1 MKKEKQTRLL
11 IIIFYTS
18 INKILGLVI
27 CLLIIV
33 YYQSDFVQNLLNTDE
48 NMENI
53 IAIDNKF
60 KLYDNY
66 EKPETD
72 NDFNED
78 VEKPLNKSE
87 KVQNIISWLED
98 VYTLGD
104 NKKDLEINK
113 VQDTFRKENCKDN
126 KLMHKIHDN
135 VAKTIHKVLSDNKAK
150 DITKINLEKKSS
162 IADFMIIC
170 SGTSNRH
177 VISLSNYLVEA
188 LKKENLNTLN
198 VEGIRNGDWVLVDA
212 GDIIVHLFRGEVRE
226 YYGLEKMWAGEEINS
241 YIK

>member
-1 MKKEKQTRLL
+1 
-11 IIIFYTS
+11 
-18 INKILGLVI
+18 
-27 CLLIIV
+27 
-33 YYQSDFVQNLLNTDE
+33 
-48 NMENI
+48 
-53 IAIDNKF
+53 
-60 KLYDNY
+60 
-66 EKPETD
+66 
-72 NDFNED
+72 
-78 VEKPLNKSE
+78 
-87 KVQNIISWLED
+87 
-98 VYTLGD
+98 
-104 NKKDLEINK
+104 
-113 VQDTFRKENCKDN
+113 
-126 KLMHKIHDN
+126 MHKIHDN

-212 GDIIVHLFRGEVRE
+212 GDIIIHLFRSEVRE